1 MDDKMINNNNVST
14 IYGIA
19 SMFYVRIIQH
29 IAIPTAMSQVFVSMV
44 INDV

>member
-1 MDDKMINNNNVST
+1 MDNKIMNNNNVST

-19 SMFYVRIIQH
+19 SMLYVRIIQH
-29 IAIPTAMSQVFVSMV
+29 IAIPTALSQAFVFMV